1 MEQLNY
7 VRKGLWDSKPM
18 RIQTIG
24 ILIAVIVLGVIPNF
38 TNAYAPLFLAYT
50 MSYCIM
56 SVSWSFFSGKTGYI
70 SLATGA
76 FYGLGMYLQAVLGR
90 ELPIGITMVIAAAA
104 AFGLA
109 FGIGLVTLRLRG
121 VYFTIFTFGLALFLN
136 KVVHWYE
143 TAFLHTKGHLVKSL
157 GSNHTLLI
165 YALIIFTITIFAVI
179 LMNKS
184 RFGLALIC
192 IGQNE
197 DSAQHMG
204 VNTTFTKVMAFAV
217 SAAPVGAVGAI
228 MATKAGFIDP
238 DMSFSMT
245 ACFFP
250 VLMAIFGGMQSLYGP
265 IVGAVAF
272 WTLQNWLLIKIP
284 TQNMIVFGVIMIV
297 VVLLLPKGLFGIVD
311 QIMARGRK
319 GSGGEVTLD
328 V

>member
-1 MEQLNY
+1 MDL
-7 VRKGLWDSKPM
+7 VKTALWGSKPAK
-18 RIQTIG
+18 IQTLG
-24 ILIAVIVLGVIPNF
+24 ILIAVVVLAVIPNF

-50 MSYCIM
+50 MSYCVM
-56 SVSWSFFSGKTGYI
+56 AVSWSFFSGMTGYI

-76 FYGLGMYLQAVLGR
+76 FYGVGMYLEAMLGR
-90 ELPIGITMVIAAAA
+90 ELPMALVMVISAAA

-109 FGIGLVTLRLRG
+109 YGIGMVTLRLRG

-143 TAFLHTKGHLVKSL
+143 TTFLHIKGHYVKAL
-157 GSNHTLLI
+157 DGNHTLLM
-165 YALIIFTITIFAVI
+165 YALVLFMIVMFAVI

-184 RFGLALIC
+184 RFGLALVC

-197 DSAQHMG
+197 DSAQHVG
-204 VNTTFTKVMAFAV
+204 VNTTFTKVMAFAI
-217 SAAPVGAVGAI
+217 SAAPVGAIGAV
-228 MATKAGFIDP
+228 MSTKAGYIDP

-265 IVGAVAF
+265 VVGAVVF
-272 WTLQNWLLIKIP
+272 WSLQNWLMVKLP
-284 TQNMIVFGVIMIV
+284 TTNMIVFGVIMIV
-297 VVLLLPKGLFGIVD
+297 VVLLLPKGLFGMIEK
-311 QIMARGRK
+311 IIARRQRGFE
-319 GSGGEVTLD
+319 GEVIGD